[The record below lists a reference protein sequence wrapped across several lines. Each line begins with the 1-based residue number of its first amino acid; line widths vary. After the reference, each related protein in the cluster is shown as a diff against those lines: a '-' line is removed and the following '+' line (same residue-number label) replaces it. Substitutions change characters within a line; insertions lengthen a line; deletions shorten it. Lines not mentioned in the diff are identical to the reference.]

1 MPRRWNHPTWHAGV
15 IPEAYKDVISDMEIT
30 EARKK
35 VSDEPKAEEADEL
48 IYGTPEEMLKR
59 AKKDTSSEIRRGTRA
74 LPKRRN
80 LPPEMCK
87 DWLKAEGKK

>member
-59 AKKDTSSEIRRGTRA
+59 AKKDTSSEIREELVHCPNGETCRQKCAKIG
-74 LPKRRN
+74 
-80 LPPEMCK
+80 
-87 DWLKAEGKK
+87 

>member
-1 MPRRWNHPTWHAGV
+1 
-15 IPEAYKDVISDMEIT
+15 MEIT

-59 AKKDTSSEIRRGTRA
+59 AKKILRQRFGEELVHCPNGETCRQKCAKIG
-74 LPKRRN
+74 
-80 LPPEMCK
+80 
-87 DWLKAEGKK
+87 